1 MTEDDLSAA
10 ASLVMMIIL
19 ETFEIGLNKYT
30 RKKKKDYFNPWIQDF
45 LFWGSTVD
53 IGSKQINKVKNFHE
67 REDGK
72 SQNMKK
78 LKKCRNVTIESLP
91 LTP

>member
-30 RKKKKDYFNPWIQDF
+30 RKKKKKG
-45 LFWGSTVD
+45 L
-53 IGSKQINKVKNFHE
+53 
-67 REDGK
+67 
-72 SQNMKK
+72 
-78 LKKCRNVTIESLP
+78 L
-91 LTP
+91 